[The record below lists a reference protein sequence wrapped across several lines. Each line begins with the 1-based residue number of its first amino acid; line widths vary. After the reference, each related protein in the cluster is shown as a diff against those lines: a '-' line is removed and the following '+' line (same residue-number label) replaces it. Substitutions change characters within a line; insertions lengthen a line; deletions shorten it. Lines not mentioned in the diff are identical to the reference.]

1 MRDTAQSN
9 VVQSNAEQSHTAAFW
24 NRLYCS
30 DSRVLDMIPDESVH
44 LIVTS
49 PPYNVGKKYSLHG
62 DALPLHDYLGML
74 EGVWKECRRILVRG
88 GRLCVNV
95 AGVDRQ
101 PYIPLQSYITQQL
114 LALDFLMRGEIIWNK
129 SVSVGVSTAWGSW
142 CRPTNPTLRDVHEY
156 ILLFCKE
163 SFQTSHRG
171 ESDLEGTQFVQM
183 TKSIWEFPTT
193 SAKKT
198 GHPAPFPLELPAR
211 LINLFTFKDDVVLDP
226 FMGSG
231 TTCLAAKL
239 LGRRWVGIDI
249 DESYVGLAHQR
260 LQNDITNSYLAMRS
274 IKGFTHGGR
283 LECP

>member
-1 MRDTAQSN
+1 VNNGNT
-9 VVQSNAEQSHTAAFW
+9 VQSNSTSLDSPVFW
-24 NRLYCS
+24 NRLYCG
-30 DSRVLDMIPDESVH
+30 DSRSLDMIPDESVH

-49 PPYNVGKKYSLHG
+49 PPYNVGKKYSSHE
-62 DALPLHDYLGML
+62 DALPLPEYLSML
-74 EGVWKECRRILVRG
+74 EGVWEECRRILVRG
-88 GRLCVNV
+88 GRICVNV

-129 SVSVGVSTAWGSW
+129 SASVGVSTAWGSW

-156 ILLFCKE
+156 ILVFCKE

-171 ESDLEGTQFVQM
+171 ESDLESAQFVQL
-183 TKSIWEFPTT
+183 TKSIWEFPTA
-193 SAKKT
+193 SAKKI

-211 LINLFTFKDDVVLDP
+211 LINLFTFKNDVVLDP

-231 TTCLAAKL
+231 TTCLAAKM

-249 DESYVGLAHQR
+249 DESYVRLAYHR
-260 LQNDITNSYLAMRS
+260 LQNEVSKSYLAMRP
-274 IKGFTHGGR
+274 KNGFVQDGR
-283 LECP
+283 FDC